1 MSEKIEK
8 RVLNIESEN
17 IKFRAIEEDGKRFL
31 TGYAAVFNSRSK
43 LILEQGEIFYEEL
56 RQGAFSDVLNN
67 PKLDVYLT
75 LNHSRD
81 KIMGRTVNGTLTLSE
96 DETGLLMRAEIPNT
110 TYANDV
116 YTLVQRGD
124 LFNMSFAFQV
134 SPEGFKWDRTE
145 EGVPLRIVENV
156 RRLIDVSVVTIP
168 AYEETSVEARDLPTF
183 EEPEKKPDLSEQ
195 ERMKMKIKI

>member
-31 TGYAAVFNSRSK
+31 FGYAAVFNSRSK
-43 LILEQGEIFYEEL
+43 LILEFGEIFYEEL
-56 RQGAFSDVLNN
+56 RQGAFSEVLNN

-124 LFNMSFAFQV
+124 LFNMSFAFTV
-134 SPEGFKWDRTE
+134 DSDGYRWEKTDEGI
-145 EGVPLRIVENV
+145 PLRVVENV
-156 RRLIDVSVVTIP
+156 RKLIDVSVVTMP
-168 AYEETSVEARDLPTF
+168 AYEETSVQARDLPTF
-183 EEPEKKPDLSEQ
+183 EEPEVTKDDNIQ